1 VTRKQRTHVI
11 VGASLAGAKAA
22 ETLRADGFDGQI
34 VLIGSEPYRPYER
47 PPLSKQLLRGES
59 GVEDAFVHAAD
70 FYADHDIDLR
80 LSTRVQEVLPQSQVV
95 SLEHGESI
103 QYDRLLLATG
113 ARARRLHAPGADLA
127 GIHYLRDLDDNEKL
141 RADAKTAGRI
151 AVVGAGW
158 IGSEVAASV
167 RQLGLHVALID
178 PGLVPLATAL
188 GQEVGAIYRDLHAAH
203 GVELH
208 FGAGVDRF
216 LGEGRVTGVRTTSG
230 TVIDADVVVV
240 GVGAEPRIELARHA
254 GLEIDG
260 GIAVDELLQT
270 SAPNVYAAGDVA
282 AAWHPVVGRRV
293 RVEHWANA
301 QNQGVA
307 AAKNM
312 LGAAVPYDRVPY
324 FYSDQYDLGMEY
336 RGFATKWDRV
346 AFRGDP
352 ATHEFIAFWIA
363 GERVV
368 AAMNANL
375 WDVAE
380 PLETLIRAGQPVNES
395 RLVDT
400 DVPLEALVPSS
411 KDREGARR

>member
-1 VTRKQRTHVI
+1 VTYKERTHVI

-34 VLIGSEPYRPYER
+34 VLIGSEPYRPYAR

-59 GVEDAFVHAAD
+59 DVEDAFVHTAD
-70 FYADHDIDLR
+70 FYADNDIDLR

-95 SLEHGESI
+95 TLEHGESI
-103 QYDRLLLATG
+103 RYDRLLLATG
-113 ARARRLHAPGADLA
+113 ARARRLHVPGAGLA
-127 GIHYLRDLDDNEKL
+127 GVHYLRNLDDNEKL
-141 RADAKTAGRI
+141 RAAVQTAARV

-158 IGSEVAASV
+158 IGSEVAASL
-167 RQLGLHVALID
+167 RQLGLQVALID
-178 PGLVPLATAL
+178 PGPVPLATAL
-188 GQEVGAIYRDLHAAH
+188 GPEVGAIYRDLHAAH

-208 FGAGVDRF
+208 LGTSVDRF
-216 LGEGRVTGVRTTSG
+216 LGEGRVAGVRTTSG
-230 TVIDADVVVV
+230 TTIAADVVVV
-240 GVGAEPRIELARHA
+240 GVGAEPRLELARHA

-260 GIAVDELLQT
+260 GIAVNELLQT
-270 SAPNVYAAGDVA
+270 SAPNVYAAGDIA
-282 AAWHPVVGRRV
+282 SAWHPVVGRRV
-293 RVEHWANA
+293 RVDHWANA

-312 LGAAVPYDRVPY
+312 LGAATPYDRVPY
-324 FYSDQYDLGMEY
+324 FFSDQYDLGMEY
-336 RGFATKWDRV
+336 TGFATKWDRV

-375 WDVAE
+375 WDVVE
-380 PLETLIRAGQPVNES
+380 PLQTLIRAGQPVNES

-400 DVPLEALVPSS
+400 DIPLEALLPSS
-411 KDREGARR
+411 KDREGVRR